1 MVFAVPDISDVLE
14 WKKSVQKAFKKHS
27 KSVEKALKKRS
38 KPFGS
43 VLEFK
48 KSSGVEITVQEFFFV
63 LNLAKLIDFVFGV
76 EISTIKRIQVYIIHI
91 YLFIYLITLCYINIF
106 MYNLYMRMCF
116 MCSFYFWF
124 VALAGMEFGAQTG
137 MFT

>member
-14 WKKSVQKAFKKHS
+14 WEKSVQKAFKKHS

-43 VLEFK
+43 VLELK

-91 YLFIYLITLCYINIF
+91 YIYFLFNYIMLHKSIH
-106 MYNLYMRMCF
+106 
-116 MCSFYFWF
+116 
-124 VALAGMEFGAQTG
+124 V
-137 MFT
+137 

>member
-43 VLEFK
+43 VLELK
-48 KSSGVEITVQEFFFV
+48 KKFWSGNNRSGVLFCLEFGKIDRFCLWCGNFHDQEDPGIY
-63 LNLAKLIDFVFGV
+63 N
-76 EISTIKRIQVYIIHI
+76 TYIFI
-91 YLFIYLITLCYINIF
+91 YLFI
-106 MYNLYMRMCF
+106 
-116 MCSFYFWF
+116 
-124 VALAGMEFGAQTG
+124 
-137 MFT
+137 